1 MPDAES
7 VFDDQTSRRLEVLYS
22 TPDVVNQ
29 RRETLRLLAPQPGER
44 ILDVGSGPG
53 LLVAEMAE
61 LVGAGGHVTGIDIAD
76 SMIALSKER
85 FGDSSL
91 ADRMTFLKADAAVLP
106 FDDASFH
113 AAVSVQV
120 YEYID
125 DVDAALAELRR
136 VLVPG
141 GRALILDTDWDS
153 IVWNTADETL
163 MARVIS
169 AWTGRFAHPHL
180 PRTLSRRLRDAGF
193 EIQHRS
199 VLTILN
205 PEYDP
210 NTYSVAH
217 LPIMGDYVATH
228 GHNVHHHDVENWKK
242 DLHRM
247 GEEQTYFFSL
257 SRYLFLATRSNT

>member
-7 VFDDQTSRRLEVLYS
+7 IFDDQTSRRLEVLYR

-29 RRETLRLLAPQPGER
+29 RRATLRLLAPQPGER

-61 LVGAGGHVTGIDIAD
+61 LVGPSGHVTGIDIA
-76 SMIALSKER
+76 SPMIALSKER
-85 FGDSSL
+85 FGHSPL
-91 ADRMTFLKADAAVLP
+91 AERMTFLKADATALP
-106 FDDASFH
+106 FDEASFH

-125 DVDAALAELRR
+125 DVDAALAQLRR

-141 GRALILDTDWDS
+141 GRALIVDTDWDS
-153 IVWNTADETL
+153 IVWNAADKAL
-163 MARVIS
+163 MGKVIS

-180 PRTLSRRLRDAGF
+180 PRTVSRRLRDAGF
-193 EIQHRS
+193 QIQHRG
-199 VLTILN
+199 VLTMLN

-217 LPIMGDYVATH
+217 LPIIGDYVASH
-228 GHNVHHHDVENWKK
+228 GRIGRHEVDDWKK

-247 GEEQTYFFSL
+247 GKEDTYFFSL
-257 SRYLFLATRSNT
+257 SRFLFLAVASNA